1 MWDAEVVFGPPREN
15 VMKTTTRSLL
25 ACLALSGLV
34 AGGPAIAADFD
45 PSTEKPYRV
54 LVVIGDQWDAG

>member
-1 MWDAEVVFGPPREN
+1 
-15 VMKTTTRSLL
+15 MKTTTRSLL